1 MVFVGVSNPPAGSWP
16 GTSYTVITN
25 TPLIREK
32 PYLSLDSNTNF
43 VVMVPDLETNSS
55 GTTWAGGPTPGVSVS
70 ISQFYLAQ
78 PGMDNAATINAALN
92 AGMDLI
98 FTPGIYHLTNS
109 ILVTQPDTIVLGLG
123 FPTLIPTNRN
133 PAMVISD
140 VDGVKVAGLI
150 FDAGTT
156 ASPSLL
162 EVGTATSSL
171 DHSADPICLY
181 DICSRVGGEFV
192 GRTTNCVTINANNV
206 LGDNLWLW
214 RADHGAGSTPY
225 WTGNPSNSGLVV
237 NGNNVTIYGLF
248 VEHHQQYQTLWNGN
262 GGRVY
267 FYQSEMPYDPPSQG
281 AWSEAPGVDGYA
293 SYKVGNAVTSHEAY
307 GLGVYGVFINSTNID
322 CFNAMET
329 PTNCQQVNV
338 HDMITVLIPGS
349 PANGNSEIYHIIN
362 GTGNEVGPGFGT
374 ATANYLWQNPTFNV
388 SASLGITGTNINITL
403 PTESWHAYQLQY
415 MNAVTGSSWLNL
427 GSLFGGNDTLETVT
441 DSTSAASRFYRV
453 AAY

>member
-1 MVFVGVSNPPAGSWP
+1 
-16 GTSYTVITN
+16 
-25 TPLIREK
+25 
-32 PYLSLDSNTNF
+32 
-43 VVMVPDLETNSS
+43 
-55 GTTWAGGPTPGVSVS
+55 
-70 ISQFYLAQ
+70 
-78 PGMDNAATINAALN
+78 
-92 AGMDLI
+92 
-98 FTPGIYHLTNS
+98 
-109 ILVTQPDTIVLGLG
+109 
-123 FPTLIPTNRN
+123 
-133 PAMVISD
+133 
-140 VDGVKVAGLI
+140 
-150 FDAGTT
+150 
-156 ASPSLL
+156 
-162 EVGTATSSL
+162 
-171 DHSADPICLY
+171 
-181 DICSRVGGEFV
+181 
-192 GRTTNCVTINANNV
+192 
-206 LGDNLWLW
+206 
-214 RADHGAGSTPY
+214 
-225 WTGNPSNSGLVV
+225 
-237 NGNNVTIYGLF
+237 
-248 VEHHQQYQTLWNGN
+248 
-262 GGRVY
+262 
-267 FYQSEMPYDPPSQG
+267 
-281 AWSEAPGVDGYA
+281 VDGYA